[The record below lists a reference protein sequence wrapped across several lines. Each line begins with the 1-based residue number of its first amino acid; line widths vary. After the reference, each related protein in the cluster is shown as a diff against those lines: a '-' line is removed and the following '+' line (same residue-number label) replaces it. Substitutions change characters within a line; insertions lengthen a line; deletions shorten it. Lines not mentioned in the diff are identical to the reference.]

1 MKVRIGRRWRRQTSN
16 SLRVCSSTPLAASI
30 TITTLS
36 AAISARYVSSLKS
49 LWPGVSSS
57 DIRRPSSSNSSA
69 AAVIE
74 MPRSCSS
81 AIQSDVA

>member
-1 MKVRIGRRWRRQTSN
+1 
-16 SLRVCSSTPLAASI
+16 LAASI

-49 LWPGVSSS
+49 LWPGVSSR

-81 AIQSDVA
+81 AIQSEVA